1 MLLGIDMGSSSCKAA
16 VFTENGELKEVV
28 SQPYG
33 NVGIKD
39 GLVEMPAEGFWLAF
53 QRAVAR
59 IAADWGKDISAIAV
73 SSHGET
79 AIPVDENG
87 AAVHF
92 ALMNADNRG
101 VQYSQALETALG
113 RERIYS
119 ITGLPAHPMYS
130 LAKMLYFENRYPEK
144 AGKVWKYCTVP
155 DYLHLRLGITPRTDE
170 TLASRFM
177 AFDIH
182 TRKWSDEILTAAGM
196 DRGKL
201 WDTAPSGTYLGE
213 ITDRAAGDLGLPAG
227 TKVFVGGHDQPCGVL
242 GSGLSEHGM
251 ALSAGTYE
259 CLCAVSSRPLSAAE
273 GLPGSFNSYCHVLP
287 GQYITL
293 GFFPAAA
300 VLDWYLGLLF
310 PREENRYAVL
320 DSLESGEPT
329 GILLTP
335 HLIGACNPHW
345 NPSARGAVY
354 GLSLETKPLDIIKAV
369 YEGMACELRLNLEM
383 LEKFF
388 GTPEEI
394 RAFGGN
400 VRGHFGAQLRADL
413 TGKRIR
419 RLDAGET
426 VCRGAAILAG
436 VGDGVFGD
444 YLDASRHMSGSA
456 DLFVPDAAR
465 FARYSGQYARY
476 TGIYSAMQSLERES
490 EQ

>member
-1 MLLGIDMGSSSCKAA
+1 MLLGVDMGSSSCKAA
-16 VFTENGELKEVV
+16 VFTEYGELKEVI
-28 SQPYG
+28 SEQYG
-33 NVGIKD
+33 NIGIKD
-39 GLVEMPAEGFWLAF
+39 GLVEMPAEGFYLAF

-59 IAADWGKDISAIAV
+59 IAAGWGKDISAIAV

-79 AIPVDENG
+79 VIPVDKNG
-87 AAVHF
+87 GAVHF

-113 RERIYS
+113 KNRIYD

-130 LAKMLYFENRYPEK
+130 LAKMLYFENQYPEK
-144 AGKVWKYCTVP
+144 AKKVWKYCTVP
-155 DYLHLRLGITPRTDE
+155 DYLHLCMGIAPRTDE

-182 TRKWSDEILTAAGM
+182 TRQWSDEILTAAGM
-196 DRGKL
+196 SREKL
-201 WDTAPSGTYLGE
+201 WDTAPSGTFLGE
-213 ITDRAAGDLGLPAG
+213 LSHRAAGDLGLPAG
-227 TKVFVGGHDQPCGVL
+227 TKVFAGGHDQPCGVL

-259 CLCAVSSRPLSAAE
+259 CLCAVSSRPLSAEE
-273 GLPGSFNSYCHVLP
+273 GLPGSFNSYCHALP

-310 PREENRYAVL
+310 PQAENRYAVL
-320 DSLESGEPT
+320 DTLESGTPT

-335 HLIGACNPHW
+335 HLVGACNPHW
-345 NPSARGAVY
+345 NPFAKGAVY
-354 GLSLETKPLDIIKAV
+354 GLSLETKPVDIIKAV
-369 YEGMACELRLNLEM
+369 YEGIACELRLNLEL
-383 LEKFF
+383 LEQYF
-388 GTPEEI
+388 GAPEEI

-413 TGKRIR
+413 TGKVIR

-436 VGDGVFGD
+436 VGQGVYKD
-444 YLDASRHMSGSA
+444 YLDASQHMSGSA
-456 DLFVPDAAR
+456 DLFVPDAVR
-465 FARYSGQYARY
+465 FDQYSGQYKCY
-476 TGIYSAMQSLERES
+476 TGIYPAMQNL
-490 EQ
+490 